1 MKFSHFVLLLIL
13 PLAALCPMIQ
23 LEEANLEGADT
34 QNEAARSG
42 TIVVLNPDYDW
53 KYTPGDYFIYDSVSF
68 GQNMQ
73 TQMTGDPQWDRVQI
87 NWIDEIR
94 MEIFADSPCTIAS
107 YSGQCHHMTFSM
119 GLNFTAFNDTNQPAD
134 QMTTNMTS
142 STDSFFPT
150 NYNGWKSE
158 VGSTH
163 TGMWMG
169 EQNQGDMMRASMWE
183 NKTTEIDT
191 TGWVTNF
198 TLNDNWN
205 EQEHLWTNTTVEE
218 FSEHNN
224 SGNWQI
230 NPPYTDSYSSDQEID
245 WVYEASQEF
254 PFTFNSYNQA
264 DSSGSAPSTITG
276 MLVDVWQDD
285 KGTLIQEESQ
295 LLSQFGFQLSAGAGN
310 LTEYYHLYA
319 ASFGTDTDGDGVF
332 DGIDLCPNT
341 TNGATVDS
349 NGCSWEQRD
358 DDNDSVLNPDDD
370 CSDTTPTMTDV
381 DAQGCAYEQRD
392 EDNDGVLN
400 SDDNCLNTPTGE
412 TVDANGCS
420 LGQLDSDNDGVSD
433 ADDACPGHDDS
444 VDVDSDGVA
453 DGCDSLIDSDNDG
466 VADSTDACP
475 GHDDSVDVDQDGTPD
490 GCDTIVDSDSDGVA
504 DSSDA
509 CPGHDDSI
517 DVDGDGT
524 PDGCDSLID
533 SDGDNVADGADVCPG
548 HDDAIDVDADG
559 IADGC
564 DDFVDS
570 DSDGVV
576 DADDKCAGHDDAID
590 VDGDGTPDGCD
601 SLIDSDGD
609 GVSDSNDACPGYID
623 SFDAD
628 ADGIPDGCDDLIDD
642 DDDGIGNGDDQC
654 PGTVVGT
661 TVDDTGC
668 EKKSEPAAST
678 SSGGFSPIMGLGIV
692 AVIAAI
698 GAIVFLVVRRGSIG
712 GGSNQQPPQ
721 AAPRAGQ
728 IGGLGMEPV
737 ATSAVSTPPVAAT
750 PTVSTPPVSTPTA
763 PASQPPQSGGP
774 PLPAGGL
781 PAGWTMH
788 QWEHYGDEY
797 LRKLRGE

>member
-13 PLAALCPMIQ
+13 PLAALCPMMQ
-23 LEEANLEGADT
+23 LEEASLEGADT

-42 TIVVLNPDYDW
+42 SIVVLNPDYDW
-53 KYTPGDYFIYDSVSF
+53 KYTSGDYIIYDSLSF

-73 TQMTGDPQWDRVQI
+73 TQMTSDPQWDRVQI
-87 NWIDEIR
+87 NWIDEMR
-94 MEIFADSPCTIAS
+94 MEILADTTCTIAS

-119 GLNFTAFNDTNQPAD
+119 GVNFSAFNDTNQPAD
-134 QMTTNMTS
+134 KMTSNMTS
-142 STDSFFPT
+142 TTDSFFPT

-158 VGSTH
+158 VSSTH
-163 TGMWMG
+163 SRMWMG

-205 EQEHLWTNTTVEE
+205 EQEHIWSNTTVEE
-218 FSEHNN
+218 NSEHNN
-224 SGNWQI
+224 SGNWAA
-230 NPPYTDSYSSDQEID
+230 NPPYTDSYPSDQEKD
-245 WVYEASQEF
+245 WVYEASQEV

-264 DSSGSAPSTITG
+264 DSAGSAPSTITG
-276 MLVDVWQDD
+276 MLVDVWLDD

-295 LLSQFGFQLSAGAGN
+295 LLSQFGFLLSTGSGN

-319 ASFGTDTDGDGVF
+319 ASSGTDTDGDGVF
-332 DGIDLCPNT
+332 DGMDLCPNT

-370 CSDTTPTMTDV
+370 CSDTTTSMTDV

-533 SDGDNVADGADVCPG
+533 SDGDNVADGADLCPG
-548 HDDAIDVDADG
+548 HDDGIDVDADG

-609 GVSDSNDACPGYID
+609 TVADSSDACLGYNDSID
-623 SFDAD
+623 VD
-628 ADGIPDGCDDLIDD
+628 ADGTPDGCDSLVDSDSDGVADADDLCAD
-642 DDDGIGNGDDQC
+642 
-654 PGTVVGT
+654 TMVGT
-661 TVDDTGC
+661 DVD
-668 EKKSEPAAST
+668 
-678 SSGGFSPIMGLGIV
+678 SGGCAIQAEEEAQAESSSRIEQLLMAIV
-692 AVIAAI
+692 ALLAI
-698 GAIVFLVVRRGSIG
+698 LVLAVGVSIVLRRRLGGAD
-712 GGSNQQPPQ
+712 
-721 AAPRAGQ
+721 
-728 IGGLGMEPV
+728 E
-737 ATSAVSTPPVAAT
+737 
-750 PTVSTPPVSTPTA
+750 A
-763 PASQPPQSGGP
+763 PAVNPE
-774 PLPAGGL
+774 PLFL
-781 PAGWTMH
+781 PNPK
-788 QWEHYGDEY
+788 Q
-797 LRKLRGE
+797 